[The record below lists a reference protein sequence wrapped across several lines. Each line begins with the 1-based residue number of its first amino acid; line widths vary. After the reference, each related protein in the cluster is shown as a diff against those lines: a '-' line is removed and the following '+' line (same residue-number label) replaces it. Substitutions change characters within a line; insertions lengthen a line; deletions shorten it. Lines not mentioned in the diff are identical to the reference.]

1 MCFSAEADI
10 AAGIF
15 VTGIGIDVGRHVA
28 HRRNYWLLASI
39 PLILGAHQIVEAF
52 VWWGLGGHVAA
63 GLGRAAMWVYL
74 VVALVVLPILV
85 PLAVL
90 LIEPTTARRRRIV
103 PFVALGTAVSL
114 LLGWGLTRGPVT
126 ATIEPWHLAYRLH
139 LFHGTLVTGLYIVA
153 TCGALL
159 RSGFRHLARY
169 GVANLVAV
177 TILAVFTM
185 EGFVSLWCAYAAVSA
200 GAIAWHT
207 RRSAM
212 PVAARDAGGAG
223 PPV

>member
-10 AAGIF
+10 AAGIL
-15 VTGIGIDVGRHVA
+15 VTGVGIDVCRHVA

-39 PLILGAHQIVEAF
+39 PLVLGAHQIVEAF
-52 VWWGLGGHVAA
+52 VWWGLRGHVAA
-63 GLGRAAMWVYL
+63 SLGRAAMWVYL
-74 VVALVVLPILV
+74 IVAFVVLPILV

-90 LIEPTTARRRRIV
+90 FIEPTATRRRRIR
-103 PFVALGTAVSL
+103 PFVVLGTVVSV

-126 ATIEPWHLAYRLH
+126 ATIEPWHLAYH
-139 LFHGTLVTGLYIVA
+139 ADLFHGILVTGFYIVA
-153 TCGALL
+153 ICGALL

-169 GVANLVAV
+169 GLANLVV
-177 TILAVFTM
+177 VMILAVFTI

-207 RRSAM
+207 RRSVPA
-212 PVAARDAGGAG
+212 PALQDAG
-223 PPV
+223 